1 MKELLEKARLPI
13 FFLISVVVCWGV
25 AFIFSVFPWSTNEYK
40 WWYFPEVITV
50 GTVAG
55 GILLGAWEILIC
67 WDFGEKKNEDNG
79 EEGGQ

>member
-40 WWYFPEVITV
+40 RWYFPEVITV

-55 GILLGAWEILIC
+55 FILWGAWEILIC
-67 WDFGEKKNEDNG
+67 WDFWEKKNEDR
-79 EEGGQ
+79 